1 MEPRTREESVKEP
14 GPLKGPDVRPHLREA
29 GSFGVTTGRAV
40 DGVRTIEFTTDPA
53 VHGAHGRVDAR
64 CTVAPSRRRL
74 TAEVHFGDRGWAR
87 CESRHSI
94 RVWGRFAP
102 TVEVRI
108 GAAAVRLVART
119 PEGDVLAGP
128 VVVRPDETRTV
139 LAW

>member
-1 MEPRTREESVKEP
+1 METRTREGAVKDP

-29 GSFGVTTGRAV
+29 ESFGVTTARAA

-64 CTVAPSRRRL
+64 CIAASGRRL
-74 TAEVHFGDRGWAR
+74 TAAVRFGDRGWAR

-102 TVEVRI
+102 PVEVRI
-108 GAAAVRLVART
+108 GAAAAVRLVART

-128 VVVRPDETRTV
+128 VVVGPDETSTV